1 MSIVKIE
8 NVRVL
13 DPIQKTDSVQTVYI
27 ENGKLVAPV
36 EQVEQTI
43 DGQGKWLMPTMVD
56 LCARLR
62 EPGQQ
67 QHGTL
72 KSEGKAARGNGILH
86 VITPPDSKP
95 IVQDNGALIH
105 GLIEKAWQWGH
116 SYAYH
121 WCSDPRF
128 KW

>member
-13 DPIQKTDSVQTVYI
+13 DPIQKTDLVKTVFI
-27 ENGKLVAPV
+27 ENGKLVEAV
-36 EQVEQTI
+36 DQVDESI

-67 QHGTL
+67 QHGT
-72 KSEGKAARGNGILH
+72 
-86 VITPPDSKP
+86 
-95 IVQDNGALIH
+95 
-105 GLIEKAWQWGH
+105 
-116 SYAYH
+116 
-121 WCSDPRF
+121 
-128 KW
+128 

>member
-43 DGQGKWLMPTMVD
+43 DG
-56 LCARLR
+56 
-62 EPGQQ
+62 
-67 QHGTL
+67 
-72 KSEGKAARGNGILH
+72 
-86 VITPPDSKP
+86 
-95 IVQDNGALIH
+95 
-105 GLIEKAWQWGH
+105 
-116 SYAYH
+116 
-121 WCSDPRF
+121 
-128 KW
+128 

>member
-13 DPIQKTDSVQTVYI
+13 DPIQKTDSVQTVYLQD
-27 ENGKLVAPV
+27 GKLIAPV
-36 EQVEQTI
+36 DQVEQTI

-72 KSEGKAARGNGILH
+72 KSEGKAARANGFCTSLRRQTQSRLYKTT
-86 VITPPDSKP
+86 VRSFT
-95 IVQDNGALIH
+95 A
-105 GLIEKAWQWGH
+105 
-116 SYAYH
+116 
-121 WCSDPRF
+121 
-128 KW
+128 

>member
-13 DPIQKTDSVQTVYI
+13 DPINKTDRVQTVYLKD
-27 ENGKLVAPV
+27 GKLVESSNDVV
-36 EQVEQTI
+36 ESI

-56 LCARLR
+56 LCACLR

-72 KSEGKAARGNGILH
+72 KSEGNAARENGILH
-86 VITPPDSKP
+86 VFTPADS
-95 IVQDNGALIH
+95 Q
-105 GLIEKAWQWGH
+105 
-116 SYAYH
+116 
-121 WCSDPRF
+121 PRV
-128 KW
+128 

>member
-62 EPGQQ
+62 EPVN
-67 QHGTL
+67 
-72 KSEGKAARGNGILH
+72 SNM
-86 VITPPDSKP
+86 
-95 IVQDNGALIH
+95 
-105 GLIEKAWQWGH
+105 GH
-116 SYAYH
+116 
-121 WCSDPRF
+121 
-128 KW
+128 